1 MLISILAILAGF
13 ALLVWGA
20 DKFVLGASATASNLG
35 VSPLIIGLTIVG
47 FGTSAPEMLVS
58 FMAALNGNPEIAVG
72 NAIGSNITNMGLVL
86 GFTALVVPLT
96 VNSAILKR
104 EYPIMFAVMLLA
116 WYLIS
121 DNSLQKMDGIILII
135 AMFIVLGLVTFLGIQ
150 DQKNKQDPLNTD
162 PLNTEFSEEIPTD
175 MSTKLAMFWL
185 IFGIL
190 ILVGSSKMLVWG
202 AVNIA
207 HSFGVSDLII
217 GLTIIAIGT
226 SLPELAASIASA
238 LKGEHEIAIGNIIGS
253 NMFNLLGVLGI
264 PALISPISVL
274 SETVLNRDY
283 PVMMG
288 LSVLLLLFAYG
299 FTFGKKQENVPT
311 NGRINRLESAIL
323 LFAYI
328 AYMVL
333 IYLSIKT

>member
-1 MLISILAILAGF
+1 MLISIVAILAGF

-35 VSPLIIGLTIVG
+35 IPPLIIGLTVVG

-72 NAIGSNITNMGLVL
+72 NAIGSNITNVGLVL
-86 GFTALVVPLT
+86 GFTAMVVPLT
-96 VNSAILKR
+96 VNSSILKR
-104 EYPIMFAVMLLA
+104 EYPIMFSVMLLA
-116 WYLIS
+116 WYLMS
-121 DNSLQKMDGIILII
+121 DNNLLKTDGIILIA
-135 AMFIVLGLVTFLGIQ
+135 AMFLVLGLVTFLGIR
-150 DQKNKQDPLNTD
+150 DQKNKQDPLS
-162 PLNTEFSEEIPTD
+162 TEFNEEIPTD
-175 MSTKLAMFWL
+175 MSTILALFWL
-185 IFGIL
+185 FFGIL

-207 HSFGVSDLII
+207 QSFGVSDLVI

-264 PALISPISVL
+264 PALISPISEL

-283 PVMMG
+283 PVMIG
-288 LSVLLLLFAYG
+288 LSILLLFFAYG
-299 FTFGKKQENVPT
+299 FTFSKKTGNEQT
-311 NGRINRLESAIL
+311 HGRINRLESAVL
-323 LFAYI
+323 LFVYI
-328 AYMVL
+328 AYMVF